1 MNVAT
6 TETLSQNRAPNYK
19 PHSLIRIF
27 ASILVATVLLYLVS
41 RFFIYWHDWPDL
53 STTISSFFDPETTLE
68 KTQIIKG
75 SLLLVAYAATF
86 ALLAFI
92 IKRKPNSLS
101 GDAETYKNLSYFIVR
116 AAFWAVF
123 LIGLADAVVSFLR
136 VEDLLVGVFGE
147 KLAQSLDQPIQRGL
161 ILHYPL
167 LLLSLIIAWFSKSL
181 GFIWLALLVVI
192 AEFTIVITRFVFSY
206 EQSFMGDLVRFWY
219 AAFFL
224 FAAAYTLVENGHVRV
239 DVLYAKFSNRK
250 KAWVNALGSL
260 FLGLPVCWTILY
272 YGTGTK
278 QSSLIAPIL
287 SFEVSS
293 SGYGM
298 YIKYLMASFLI
309 IYAVSMALVFVSIF
323 LKSSAYLL
331 NEKDAELPS
340 GGEH

>member
-1 MNVAT
+1 MNAAT
-6 TETLSQNRAPNYK
+6 GTLSHNNSAPYQS
-19 PHSLIRIF
+19 HFLIRLF
-27 ASILVATVLLYLVS
+27 ASFLAATVLLYLAS
-41 RFFIYWHDWPDL
+41 RFLIYWYDWPDL
-53 STTISSFFDPETTLE
+53 STTIASFFNPDATLE
-68 KTQIIKG
+68 STQKTKG
-75 SLLLVAYAATF
+75 ILLLAMYAATF
-86 ALLAFI
+86 LILAVL

-101 GDAETYKNLSYFIVR
+101 GDAEVYKRISFFIVR

-123 LIGLADAVVSFLR
+123 LVGLADAVVSFLR
-136 VEDLLVGVFGE
+136 VEELLDGVFGE
-147 KLAQSLDQPIQRGL
+147 KLAQSLNQPIQRGL
-161 ILHYPL
+161 ILHYPIL
-167 LLLSLIIAWFSKSL
+167 ILSLIIAWFSKSL
-181 GFIWLALLVVI
+181 GFIWLALLVVL

-250 KAWVNALGSL
+250 KAWVNAIGSII
-260 FLGLPVCWTILY
+260 LGLPVCWTILH
-272 YGTGTK
+272 YGMGTK

-287 SFEVSS
+287 SFEVTS

-298 YIKYLMASFLI
+298 YIKYLMAAFLI
-309 IYAVSMALVFVSIF
+309 IYAVSMALVFISIF

-331 NEKDAELPS
+331 HEDGAEMPS

>member
-1 MNVAT
+1 MNAAT
-6 TETLSQNRAPNYK
+6 GALSQNLISKHKSHY
-19 PHSLIRIF
+19 LIRLF
-27 ASILVATVLLYLVS
+27 ASFLAATVLLYLLS

-53 STTISSFFDPETTLE
+53 STTLLSFFDSESSLTASQT
-68 KTQIIKG
+68 IKG
-75 SLLLVAYAATF
+75 LLLVMLYAVTF
-86 ALLAFI
+86 VILAVI

-101 GDAETYKNLSYFIVR
+101 NDAEIYKRISFFIVR

-123 LIGLADAVVSFLR
+123 LIGIADAVISFLR
-136 VEDLLVGVFGE
+136 VEELLHGVFGE
-147 KLAQSLDQPIQRGL
+147 KLAQMLDQPIHRGF

-167 LLLSLIIAWFSKSL
+167 LVLSLIIAWFSKSL

-250 KAWVNALGSL
+250 KAWVNAIGSL
-260 FLGLPVCWTILY
+260 ILGLPVCWTILH
-272 YGTGTK
+272 YGMGTK

-287 SFEVSS
+287 SFEVTS

-298 YIKYLMASFLI
+298 YIKYLMAAFLI
-309 IYAVSMALVFVSIF
+309 IYAVSMALVFISIF

-331 NEKDAELPS
+331 HEEGAEMPS